1 MSRIYIYHLLF
12 KKHCYQFLLSNYGKH
27 LMILLCAEFLFSFR
41 IMCVVDRYMLR
52 VPLMLQFSLLRR
64 YLSFPSLASS
74 IFRFFFL
81 FSYSSPSFSSMSVS
95 LRREALGIFFLCN
108 RDQNNVVLDPN
119 CLIFD
124 ISTPPAP
131 FSLCFNSKKKKH

>member
-1 MSRIYIYHLLF
+1 
-12 KKHCYQFLLSNYGKH
+12 
-27 LMILLCAEFLFSFR
+27 MILLCAEFLLSFS

-74 IFRFFFL
+74 IFRFFFPFL
-81 FSYSSPSFSSMSVS
+81 FFFSF
-95 LRREALGIFFLCN
+95 IFFDVSQSAQRSPRDFFCLCN
-108 RDQNNVVLDPN
+108 RDQNNVVLDPD

-124 ISTPPAP
+124 IPTPPAP
-131 FSLCFNSKKKKH
+131 FPLCFNSKKSTNPPNYCIIPIKEEKKQKNQLK